1 MIESLF
7 DSHRALAACALAL
20 GLAAPVGAAAADAR
34 SCGALDRGGLF
45 ADTKISSAR
54 LVPEDAGKNLP
65 AFCEVVGVIAP
76 APESRIGVVY
86 RLPRNWNGKLLG
98 LGGGGWA
105 GNVTLEIA
113 APGLTRGYATAQT
126 DGGHPGTGLRDTSWA
141 NDTTITD
148 FAFRAVHQM
157 TVVGKQVVAKYYGRE
172 HSHAYFQGCSTGG
185 RQALMEVQRYP
196 RDYDGVIAG
205 APVYN
210 LITQTSAIVRNQAF
224 SREGA
229 RLTAEHLE
237 ALNAAALKACDTKD
251 GLKDGIVTDPRL
263 CDFDPGALACK
274 DDSKGV
280 CLTPPQLAAVR
291 SMYAG
296 VKTSAGETVS
306 PPLTR
311 GGELDWGRFIAAT
324 GPATGSAAVGI
335 DGLRGALFGNPDF
348 DYDSFEPDRDYR
360 RARDSAFARLYEAA
374 DPDISAFIERGGKL
388 LLWHGWDDA
397 GPSPFVTID
406 YFERM
411 RQVTAPK
418 VDSFDESVRFFLAP
432 GVYHCKGGPGADQF
446 DLLGTIDAWV
456 DKGTAPESML
466 ATRADGS
473 LSRPLCRYP
482 ALPRYKGKGKAAE
495 ASSFT
500 CR

>member
-1 MIESLF
+1 MKAASAF
-7 DSHRALAACALAL
+7 TWVAALAAASAN
-20 GLAAPVGAAAADAR
+20 AATADAR
-34 SCGALDRGGLF
+34 ACGALDRGGLF
-45 ADTKISSAR
+45 ADTRISSAR
-54 LVPEDAGKNLP
+54 MVPEDAAGKLP
-65 AFCEVVGVIAP
+65 AFCEVAGVISPVPGSSIA
-76 APESRIGVVY
+76 VVY
-86 RLPRNWNGKLLG
+86 RLPQNWNGKFLG

-105 GNVTLEIA
+105 GDIKLSTAE
-113 APGLTRGYATAQT
+113 PGLTRGYATAQT
-126 DGGHPGTGLRDTSWA
+126 DGGHPGTGVRDTSWA
-141 NDTTITD
+141 NDVTITD

-157 TVVGKQVVAKYYGRE
+157 TVVGKQVVARYYGRDP
-172 HSHAYFQGCSTGG
+172 SQAYFHGCSTGG

-237 ALNAAALKACDTKD
+237 ALNAASLKACDTQD
-251 GLKDGIVTDPRL
+251 GLKDGIITDPRL
-263 CDFDPGALACK
+263 CDFDPGTLACK
-274 DDSKGV
+274 EGSKDV

-291 SMYAG
+291 TMYAG
-296 VKTSAGETVS
+296 VKTSAGETVA

-311 GGELDWGRFIAAT
+311 GGEADWARFIAAT

-335 DGLRGALFGNPDF
+335 DGLRGVIFGNPGF
-348 DYDSFEPDRDYR
+348 EYDAFEPDRDYR
-360 RARDSAFARLYEAA
+360 LARDSGFARQYEAA

-397 GPSPFVTID
+397 GPSAFGTID
-406 YFERM
+406 YFEHM

-418 VDSFDESVRFFLAP
+418 VKSLDDGARLFIAP
-432 GVYHCKGGPGADQF
+432 GVYHCKNGPGPDQF
-446 DLLGTIDAWV
+446 DLLGTIDTWV

-466 ATRADGS
+466 ATRTDGS

-495 ASSFT
+495 AGSFT
-500 CR
+500 CK